1 MSDIFS
7 NDAAWLKL
15 CHSAL
20 CERDPLLLLTRI
32 AAARSTVINLI
43 ERDFPNLSSAEGIAL
58 HDALDMLMT
67 LQDIAEAEIDEPK
80 TGT

>member
-32 AAARSTVINLI
+32 AMARSTVANLI
-43 ERDFPNLSSAEGIAL
+43 ERDFPNLSSAESVAL